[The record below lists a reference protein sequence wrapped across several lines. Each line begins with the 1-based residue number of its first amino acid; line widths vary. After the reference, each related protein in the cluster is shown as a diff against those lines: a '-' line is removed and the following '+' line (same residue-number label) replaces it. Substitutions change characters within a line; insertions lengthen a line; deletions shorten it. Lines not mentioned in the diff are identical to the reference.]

1 MKKKEP
7 STPEIREGASG
18 AFFVKLGENS
28 LGGFHSRN
36 HAELF
41 LKSYTGELEKE
52 ISARTFAEGAKAM
65 YFLISSRDIAYK
77 SHPPIEIENPYS
89 VKLPHIYD
97 VDAPDLIP

>member
-1 MKKKEP
+1 MSKIKP
-7 STPEIREGASG
+7 QPEIREGASG
-18 AFFVKLGENS
+18 AFFVKIGNDS
-28 LGGFHSRN
+28 LGGFHSRQ

-52 ISARTFAEGAKAM
+52 ISEKTFAEGAKAM
-65 YFLISSRDIAYK
+65 YYIIASKDIAYK

-89 VKLPHIYD
+89 SQLPHVYD